1 MKKYVITKPDG
12 SRLEADSVRVDPVT
26 LRKYAVLK
34 DETTRI
40 IPIDPEW
47 KVAVRRYV

>member
-1 MKKYVITKPDG
+1 MKKYVITKPDE
-12 SRLEADSVRVDPVT
+12 SRFEADHVRFDPAT
-26 LRKYAVLK
+26 LKKQAVLK
-34 DETTRI
+34 DEEKI